1 MLPYPALS
9 ELLNSSTP
17 KSCQI
22 TPIGD
27 RPRWHGQGTQM
38 GWVARM
44 GSAQS
49 MAKESEGAQDLV
61 QVCFTPF
68 CSKKTCRKKSKRS
81 VHLNSG
87 CSTVGSPAAEM
98 EGNGEPRAQSACPGP
113 SIQAGL
119 QERSREQSQRGG
131 DYWSHCMAQ
140 VVAGSK
146 LTFVQRSATEFRCF
160 SASLFTHG

>member
-1 MLPYPALS
+1 MLQQVLPYPALS

-27 RPRWHGQGTQM
+27 RPHWHGQGTQM

-49 MAKESEGAQDLV
+49 TVKESEGAQDLV

-98 EGNGEPRAQSACPGP
+98 EGNGEPSQPVLVPVSKQGYRRGPGSRAKGEETTDAPAWLRWWQGASRPLCSA
-113 SIQAGL
+113 
-119 QERSREQSQRGG
+119 
-131 DYWSHCMAQ
+131 
-140 VVAGSK
+140 
-146 LTFVQRSATEFRCF
+146 
-160 SASLFTHG
+160 